1 MRKWRWPS
9 WAPISNKPLVF
20 VDVNHHFNHDADVVG
35 VRVLGCAD
43 DVDVLSGVPGE
54 FNKTF
59 EERVGACLSADPTHR
74 PRVLELKND
83 SLFQ

>member
-1 MRKWRWPS
+1 MTPML
-9 WAPISNKPLVF
+9 LVCVF
-20 VDVNHHFNHDADVVG
+20 W
-35 VRVLGCAD
+35 GCAD

-54 FNKTF
+54 FSKTF
-59 EERVGACLSADPTHR
+59 EERLGACLSADPAHR